1 MLSTV
6 YGLVAI
12 VAFVLPGFIAS
23 RVATRDRP
31 APATLTDLELILRAL
46 FYALVIHLVIAW
58 TGWTSN
64 LVDDLN
70 GGKNWNDHVAELALF
85 GLAVVASAVML
96 GQLLHWAFEAL
107 APRTSWPAR
116 LAFHALGGQD
126 VRDGFDY
133 IFLRRKRQKQPFIVV
148 VEPNGGERVAGVYGD
163 ASYFGFSPRPHDLYL
178 EEMWA
183 VQGENFVRREKGDR
197 FGAWFRAD
205 AIERLEFRDL
215 REEEESRGSA
225 RRFGTR
231 ISEAIRETRENIA
244 RQLVEAAGDGDHER
258 APNDQML
265 QDEVGQLTSRVTRF
279 VTDAAADY
287 EGAQVLKRELV
298 EVGGLATRKLRE
310 EEEEDFADERLLIR
324 ELRRAAERAR
334 HSAYPWDLWALTLAF
349 HADQL
354 DETSDREGHLLMIG
368 GLAIAAIE
376 SIDDWDW
383 EEIYETRERRAHD

>member
-1 MLSTV
+1 VLSTV

-46 FYALVIHLVIAW
+46 FYALVIHLIIAG

-70 GGKNWNDHVAELALF
+70 GGRDWNDHIGELALF
-85 GLAVVASAVML
+85 GLAVVGSAIAL
-96 GQLLHWAFEAL
+96 GQLLHLAFEVL

-148 VEPNGGERVAGVYGD
+148 VDADGGERVAGVYGD

-178 EEMWA
+178 EEIWDI
-183 VQGENFVRREKGDR
+183 QGENFVRRQEGDR
-197 FGAWFRAD
+197 FGAWFRAE

-231 ISEAIRETRENIA
+231 IREAMRETRENIA
-244 RQLVEAAGDGDHER
+244 KKLVEAAGDHQR
-258 APNDQML
+258 APTDQAL
-265 QDEVGQLTSRVTRF
+265 QEAVGQLTGRVTRF
-279 VTDAAADY
+279 VNDTKADY
-287 EGAQVLKRELV
+287 EGAQLLKRELV
-298 EVGGLATRKLRE
+298 EVGTLAARKLRE
-310 EEEEDFADERLLIR
+310 EEQEDFANELLLIR
-324 ELRRAAERAR
+324 ELGRAAERAR
-334 HSAYPWDLWALTLAF
+334 HSTYPWGLWALTLDFWAE
-349 HADQL
+349 QL
-354 DETSDREGHLLMIG
+354 DETSDREGYLLMIG
-368 GLAIAAIE
+368 GLVIAAIV
-376 SIDDWDW
+376 SIDDWNW
-383 EEIYETRERRAHD
+383 EEIYEGRERAEQD